1 MSTEMLN
8 KAERIKLLREK
19 LGNITQADLA
29 RTLGIPRHK
38 IADIEFGKVKISVEL
53 AELLEEKFNV
63 SFRWALTGKGDIFL
77 PEPQVET
84 PCLLADDYEAVP
96 LLASRVVAGPEGEV
110 LFEEIADYYPFK
122 TWWIDRM
129 VGNDVE
135 RRSRLVLIKVRGD
148 SMSPAINQGD
158 MVMIDTWEAERINI
172 LTGQIY
178 MITMPDGG
186 SALKR
191 LALCEKEGKLKLIC
205 MSDNVAAYKPFEFE
219 LESRRPIHSYVIGRV
234 RWVGKEID

>member
-8 KAERIKLLREK
+8 AAERIKLLRER
-19 LGNITQADLA
+19 LENITQADLA
-29 RTLGIPRHK
+29 RILGIPRHK

-53 AELLEEKFNV
+53 AELLEGKFNV
-63 SFRWALTGKGDIFL
+63 SFRWALTGKGDIFQ
-77 PEPQVET
+77 PEPQDSSSRLSAGE
-84 PCLLADDYEAVP
+84 YEQIP
-96 LLASRVVAGPEGEV
+96 LLASRVTAGPEGEV

-148 SMSPAINQGD
+148 SMSPTINQGD

-172 LTGQIY
+172 RTGQIY
-178 MITMPDGG
+178 MVTMPDGG

-191 LALCEKEGKLKLIC
+191 LALGEKEGKVKLIC

-219 LESRRPIHSYVIGRV
+219 LESRRPVHSYVIGRV